1 MIRDGYAFLPG
12 IERLLAELAA
22 IQRTGAAL
30 SVHALSN
37 YPEWYVWIE
46 NKLRLSRFLEW
57 SFVSCQ
63 VGLRKPD
70 PKLYEHVLRT
80 LDAAPE
86 DCLFVDDRQKNLDPA
101 AALGMRTHL
110 FQGADRLR
118 EALVAEGILPAP
130 TV

>member
-12 IERLLAELAA
+12 IERLLTELAETT
-22 IQRTGAAL
+22 TGASP

-46 NKLRLSRFLEW
+46 DKLRLSRFLEW

-110 FQGADRLR
+110 FQGADPLR